1 MWEEISCYCDGMAEG
16 AGGPS
21 CVWRAWGWG
30 KGRTSFSSF
39 LTLITSYLAN
49 LGRAGKPSKKL
60 ANRINHLSSA
70 RFAMLEFS
78 LGSLFPIAIGGPGPV
93 RPAEEEAIVRG

>member
-1 MWEEISCYCDGMAEG
+1 MSGEPGDGEKEG
-16 AGGPS
+16 LLFLP
-21 CVWRAWGWG
+21 
-30 KGRTSFSSF
+30 SF

-49 LGRAGKPSKKL
+49 LGRASKPSKKL

-78 LGSLFPIAIGGPGPV
+78 LGSLFQLRLGA
-93 RPAEEEAIVRG
+93 RDK